1 MHRYHNVSE
10 SSSSNLTRLR
20 CALAVPL
27 AVAAITLPGMA
38 SASCEW
44 YYRDY
49 FRGLKVFNLGT
60 VVVEQSAPVGST
72 IARQDMPAGGRL
84 ETIECDVYGGPVN
97 IQTSM
102 LWGKLISG
110 TPNVY
115 STNVPGVGYKLSLVG
130 PDGMSFPSRQI
141 LWFPA
146 RPGYFTLVPRN
157 WTSIRLEL
165 IKTAPRVGNGPLTPA
180 LVGRANM
187 EGFPERKYLEAQI
200 GDIRILAPSCQVA
213 VGSRNQTVN
222 LGQEFRNRFRG
233 VGSTTASKDFQVVV
247 NCQASPNG
255 IENMVSLT
263 MDATPDASSAP
274 GVLGIDTGTG
284 TATGVGIQV
293 LDSAG
298 QPVAFGQP
306 RQLGQSKDGDYV
318 VPFKARYYQVAGAVG
333 GGQANGRATVTL
345 SYK

>member
-1 MHRYHNVSE
+1 MDMGLVLVPQ
-10 SSSSNLTRLR
+10 NL
-20 CALAVPL
+20 
-27 AVAAITLPGMA
+27 
-38 SASCEW
+38 
-44 YYRDY
+44 
-49 FRGLKVFNLGT
+49 
-60 VVVEQSAPVGST
+60 PVGAVVKTYRGS
-72 IARQDMPAGGRL
+72 AGTG
-84 ETIECDVYGGPVN
+84 DVWYCGPSGGSITFENVV
-97 IQTSM
+97 
-102 LWGKLISG
+102 LWGDPVAGRSD
-110 TPNVY
+110 VF
-115 STNVPGVGYKLSLVG
+115 STNVPGIGYRLSLVDSG
-130 PDGMSFPSRQI
+130 
-141 LWFPA
+141 
-146 RPGYFTLVPRN
+146 
-157 WTSIRLEL
+157 WTSTLFPGSRTIVIGPGSQAGRFAQWNWMFQLEI
-165 IKTAPRVGNGPLTPA
+165 IKTADRVGNGPVSSVP
-180 LVGRANM
+180 VGRIQQGADATKRLVM
-187 EGFPERKYLEAQI
+187 AQI

-263 MDATPDASSAP
+263 MDATPDASSTP

-284 TATGVGIQV
+284 TASGVGIQV

-306 RQLGQSKDGDYV
+306 KQLGQSKDGDYV
-318 VPFKARYYQVAGAVG
+318 VPFKARYYQVASAVG

>member
-1 MHRYHNVSE
+1 M
-10 SSSSNLTRLR
+10 
-20 CALAVPL
+20 
-27 AVAAITLPGMA
+27 
-38 SASCEW
+38 
-44 YYRDY
+44 
-49 FRGLKVFNLGT
+49 F
-60 VVVEQSAPVGST
+60 ST
-72 IARQDMPAGGRL
+72 D
-84 ETIECDVYGGPVN
+84 
-97 IQTSM
+97 
-102 LWGKLISG
+102 
-110 TPNVY
+110 
-115 STNVPGVGYKLSLVG
+115 VPGIGYRLSLVSSG
-130 PDGMSFPSRQI
+130 WTSNSFPGSKTITVGPGPQDGR
-141 LWFPA
+141 FA
-146 RPGYFTLVPRN
+146 RWN
-157 WTSIRLEL
+157 WVFQLEL
-165 IKTAPRVGNGPLTPA
+165 IKTADRVGNGPVSPVP
-180 LVGRANM
+180 VGRVQQGADPAKRLVM
-187 EGFPERKYLEAQI
+187 AQI

-222 LGQEFRNRFRG
+222 LGQEFRSRFRG

-263 MDATPDASSAP
+263 MDATPDASSTP

-306 RQLGQSKDGDYV
+306 KQLGPSKDGDYV

>member
-1 MHRYHNVSE
+1 MDMGLVLVPQ
-10 SSSSNLTRLR
+10 NL
-20 CALAVPL
+20 
-27 AVAAITLPGMA
+27 
-38 SASCEW
+38 
-44 YYRDY
+44 
-49 FRGLKVFNLGT
+49 
-60 VVVEQSAPVGST
+60 PVGAVVKTYRGSAGTGDVWYCSPSGGT
-72 IARQDMPAGGRL
+72 ITF
-84 ETIECDVYGGPVN
+84 ENVV
-97 IQTSM
+97 
-102 LWGKLISG
+102 LWGQPVSG
-110 TPNVY
+110 TSGVF
-115 STNVPGVGYKLSLVG
+115 STDVPGIGYRLSLVNSG
-130 PDGMSFPSRQI
+130 WTSNSFPGSKTITVGPGPQAGR
-141 LWFPA
+141 FA
-146 RPGYFTLVPRN
+146 RWN
-157 WTSIRLEL
+157 WVFQLEL
-165 IKTAPRVGNGPLTPA
+165 IKTADRVGNGPISPVP
-180 LVGRANM
+180 VGRVQQGADPAKRLVM
-187 EGFPERKYLEAQI
+187 AQI

-233 VGSTTASKDFQVVV
+233 VGSATASKDFQVVV

-263 MDATPDASSAP
+263 MDATPDASSTP

-293 LDSAG
+293 LDSEG

>member
-1 MHRYHNVSE
+1 MK
-10 SSSSNLTRLR
+10 LR
-20 CALAVPL
+20 SCSFAAASLLLIGVALPRIALAD
-27 AVAAITLPGMA
+27 
-38 SASCEW
+38 CF
-44 YYRDY
+44 YRPNA
-49 FRGLKVFNLGT
+49 NLGT
-60 VVVEQSAPVGST
+60 KVVNAGTVIVYQSDPVGKVVHSSSF
-72 IARQDMPAGGRL
+72 IAGWPEVAHCIAPGG
-84 ETIECDVYGGPVN
+84 
-97 IQTSM
+97 SM
-102 LWGKLISG
+102 TYWNQILWG
-110 TPNVY
+110 TPVTGMNGVY
-115 STNVPGVGYKLSLVG
+115 ATNVPGIGYRVSLAG
-130 PDGMSFPSRQI
+130 TFNP
-141 LWFPA
+141 WFPGTYT
-146 RPGYFTLVPRN
+146 RNFTVPSGQASWGASQRWAVEFALV
-157 WTSIRLEL
+157 
-165 IKTAPRVGNGPLTPA
+165 KTAARVGNGPLDPVPFA
-180 LVGRANM
+180 RADSGAGPSQPYM
-187 EGFPERKYLEAQI
+187 VLQI

-233 VGSTTASKDFQVVV
+233 VGSATASKDFQVVV

-263 MDATPDASSAP
+263 MDATPDASSTP